1 MPGPCPPRRLNMV
14 NAALTTFVG
23 TTSTALGYWRYMDTL
38 FIHGRAALSDA
49 AELMERFGDD
59 AGYEAA
65 SRAERS
71 RDEGNVARF
80 CHWRQIERVI
90 ATLSSD
96 EVRELIH

>member
-1 MPGPCPPRRLNMV
+1 
-14 NAALTTFVG
+14 
-23 TTSTALGYWRYMDTL
+23 MDTL